1 MTDILDPRRGD
12 AEDDVSSTAAHSLLA
27 IAGTMFSEIS
37 LPKLVLAWISL
48 VGLPAMLV
56 GLAPIVVTGWMNTV
70 SGRITATAGIGSF
83 FALLLLLGLAWVVA
97 RPMFRLAERNF
108 WSLNALAVQPLYAL
122 WREGLRH
129 LADRWVG
136 KGDAERRALLRQR
149 ASFGAGLVVCLVSLG
164 VAALVWPA
172 TRWLGEAADLA
183 TPLRLIVPAFAN
195 AAVAGSLYLGVAALF
210 WGFADGTMEPAVDHP
225 AFGTMDEGRR
235 WRVAHL
241 SDLHVVG
248 ERYGVRLESGR
259 SGPRGNDRIEAVL
272 ARLDAIHATDPLD
285 LVLVTGDM
293 TDAGRSSEWAEFLD
307 LVARFPA
314 LKARMLIIPGNHDLN
329 IVDRANPA
337 RLELPAS
344 PARLWRRLRNLSAL
358 AVVQGASARIPDAE
372 GSLDRTLNDVLGPH
386 REAMGAFS
394 DAGGWRRRWALNVL
408 WQEVFPMIRPPDG
421 EEGLGVVLLNS
432 NADTHFSFT
441 NALGM
446 MPLGQAQRL
455 AAVTRRYPRAR
466 WIIALHHHVVEYPAP
481 AKAFSERI
489 GTALI
494 NGSWFVRELQRLGR
508 RCVVMHGHR
517 HVDWIG
523 ACGEVAIV
531 SAPSPVMAPD
541 DQDTWFH
548 IHTLVAAPGGGLSL
562 SKPETVMLPPPRRKA
577 SVSSLPAASASQAL
591 PAPACDRPVPR

>member
-1 MTDILDPRRGD
+1 MTDMLDPRRGD

-37 LPKLVLAWISL
+37 LPKLVLAWVSL
-48 VGLPAMLV
+48 VGLPAVLV
-56 GLAPIVVTGWMNTV
+56 GLAPLVVTGWLNTV
-70 SGRITATAGIGSF
+70 SGKIVAMAGFGSL
-83 FALLLLLGLAWVVA
+83 ALLVLLIALAWFVA
-97 RPMFRLAERNF
+97 PPLFRLAERNF

-136 KGDAERRALLRQR
+136 AGRARRRALLRQR
-149 ASFGAGLVVCLVSLG
+149 AALGAGLIVCLVSLG
-164 VAALVWPA
+164 LAALVWPA
-172 TRWLGEAADLA
+172 TRWMGEAADLA
-183 TPLRLIVPAFAN
+183 TPFRLIVPALAN
-195 AAVAGSLYLGVAALF
+195 AFVAGSLYLAAAALF
-210 WGFADGTMEPAVDHP
+210 WGLADGTMEPAADHS
-225 AFGTMDEGRR
+225 AFVPVEGEGRR

-248 ERYGVRLESGR
+248 ERYGFRLESGR
-259 SGPRGNDRIEAVL
+259 TGPQGNGRLGAVL
-272 ARLDAIHATDPLD
+272 ERLDAIHAADPLD

-307 LVARFPA
+307 AVARVPA
-314 LKARMLIIPGNHDLN
+314 LRERMLILPGNHDLN

-344 PARLWRRLRNLSAL
+344 PSRLWRRLRTLSAL
-358 AVVQGASARIPDAE
+358 AAVQGARVRVPDGE
-372 GSLDRTLNDVLGPH
+372 GRLDRTLDQVLAPH
-386 REAMGAFS
+386 HPAMAAFA
-394 DAGGWRRRWALNVL
+394 DAGGWRDTWELNAL
-408 WQEVFPMIRPPDG
+408 WQEVFPMILPPEG
-421 EEGLGVVLLNS
+421 EDGLGVAVLNS

-455 AAVTRRYPRAR
+455 AEAVRRYPQAR
-466 WIIALHHHVVEYPAP
+466 WIIALHHHLVEYPAP

-494 NGSWFVRELQRLGR
+494 NGSWFVRELQRLGS

-517 HVDWIG
+517 HIDWIG
-523 ACGEVAIV
+523 TCGEVTII
-531 SAPSPVMAPD
+531 SAPSPVMAPED
-541 DQDTWFH
+541 GDTWFH
-548 IHTLVAAPGGGLSL
+548 IHTLVAGPGGGLSL
-562 SKPETVMLPPPRRKA
+562 AQPQKVVIPALVRAEGIS
-577 SVSSLPAASASQAL
+577 PAASSSAAR
-591 PAPACDRPVPR
+591 PAAAYGRRVPR

>member
-1 MTDILDPRRGD
+1 MADILDPRRGD

-37 LPKLVLAWISL
+37 LPKLALAWTSL
-48 VGLPAMLV
+48 VGLPAVLV
-56 GLAPIVVTGWMNTV
+56 GLAPLVVTGWLNTV
-70 SGRITATAGIGSF
+70 SGKIVAMAGFGSLAVL
-83 FALLLLLGLAWVVA
+83 ALLVA
-97 RPMFRLAERNF
+97 LTWFVAPPLFRLAERSF

-136 KGDAERRALLRQR
+136 AGHARRRALLRQR
-149 ASFGAGLVVCLVSLG
+149 AALGAGLIVCIVSLG
-164 VAALVWPA
+164 LAALVWPA
-172 TRWLGEAADLA
+172 TRWMGEAADLA
-183 TPLRLIVPAFAN
+183 TPLRLIVPALAN
-195 AAVAGSLYLGVAALF
+195 AFVAGSLYLAAAALF
-210 WGFADGTMEPAVDHP
+210 WGLADGTMAPAVDHASFVP
-225 AFGTMDEGRR
+225 VTGAAKR

-241 SDLHVVG
+241 SDLHIVG
-248 ERYGVRLESGR
+248 ERYGFRLESGR
-259 SGPRGNDRIEAVL
+259 AGAQGNG
-272 ARLDAIHATDPLD
+272 RLDMVLQRLAAIHAADPLD
-285 LVLVTGDM
+285 LVLVTGDV
-293 TDAGRSSEWAEFLD
+293 TDAGRSSEWAEFRD
-307 LVARFPA
+307 AVARFPA
-314 LKARMLIIPGNHDLN
+314 LGARMLILPGNHDLN

-344 PARLWRRLRNLSAL
+344 PARLWRRLRTLSAI
-358 AVVQGASARIPDAE
+358 AAVQGGRVRVPDGE
-372 GSLDRTLNDVLGPH
+372 GVLDRTLDAMLAPH
-386 REAMGAFS
+386 REAMAAFADRGDWS
-394 DAGGWRRRWALNVL
+394 AGRELNAL
-408 WQEVFPMIRPPDG
+408 WQEAFPMILPPESAD
-421 EEGLGVVLLNS
+421 GLGIAVLNS

-446 MPLGQAQRL
+446 MPLDQAHRL
-455 AAVTRRYPRAR
+455 AEAVRRYPQAR

-523 ACGEVAIV
+523 SCGEVAIV
-531 SAPSPVMAPD
+531 SAPSPVMAPE

-548 IHTLVAAPGGGLSL
+548 IHTLAAEPGGGLSL
-562 SKPETVMLPPPRRKA
+562 ATPHRVVVPAPLPVDRIG
-577 SVSSLPAASASQAL
+577 ASQDS
-591 PAPACDRPVPR
+591 PASPAVR